1 MIKKGIIIHLD
12 DDSINLILSF
22 ISTEPSKTW
31 IWTFCNQKSHLKFNK
46 NSNFAL
52 SFTKH
57 IQTKIYKYV
66 NHIWNAMISI
76 NMLQEYNALF
86 HLLYSDFE
94 KRVTYITIIDD
105 TFEYKYI
112 YLIEQ
117 YSEYMDDF
125 RFESGIVTH
134 FGITKPLSNII
145 LDIKTKVNN
154 NVFEY
159 YDLTH
164 FITNN

>member
-1 MIKKGIIIHLD
+1 MIKKETIIQLNY
-12 DDSINLILSF
+12 DSINLILSF

-125 RFESGIVTH
+125 RLESGIVTH